1 MATNYRQPKLTLR
14 IGVTGHRDVPAAAII
29 QISERVKQALQ
40 MLKGALDQLPHALRA
55 CYDSSPAVLRA
66 VSPLAEGADRIFA
79 MEALEAG
86 YELVCF
92 LPFHREEYCKD
103 FSGEASIR
111 QFEELVQ
118 QAQTVFELD
127 GVRHV
132 KPNAYEIMGRMMLEH
147 CDLLIAI
154 YDDKREHG
162 EGGTSDIVDI
172 ARQRQMPVIWIHP
185 DFPDRI
191 FNVGDTSD
199 AQSLTHEMIDRV
211 VNNLLQPPWLREDE
225 GKQK

>member
-1 MATNYRQPKLTLR
+1 MATGYRQPKLAFR
-14 IGVTGHRDVPAAAII
+14 VGVTGHRDLSAEASAR
-29 QISERVKQALQ
+29 ISERVKKTLQ
-40 MLKGALDQLPHALRA
+40 MLKAAMEQLPNELRA
-55 CYDSSPAVLRA
+55 YYDSSPAVLRA

-79 MEALEAG
+79 VEALEAG
-86 YELVCF
+86 YELVCL

-103 FSGEASIR
+103 FSSEASIH
-111 QFEELVQ
+111 QFEALVQ
-118 QAQTVFELD
+118 RAKTVFELD
-127 GVRHV
+127 GVRHAN
-132 KPNAYEIMGRMMLEH
+132 PNAYEMMGRMMLEH

-191 FNVGDTSD
+191 FNVGDTSG

-225 GKQK
+225 GKRK